1 MSRPSLADELFSAFD
16 DDHQTELYSTI
27 NVPSYTHGSQT
38 LSLAEEFGLD
48 LFDGDGGDGDGDGD
62 DDRVRAHG
70 CLSGDDG
77 DPNGT

>member
-16 DDHQTELYSTI
+16 DDLQTELYSTI
-27 NVPSYTHGSQT
+27 NGPSYTHGSRT

-48 LFDGDGGDGDGDGD
+48 LFDGDGGDGDGNGD

>member
-16 DDHQTELYSTI
+16 DDLQTGLYGTI
-27 NVPSYTHGSQT
+27 NDPSYTHGSRT

-48 LFDGDGGDGDGDGD
+48 LFDGDGGDGDGDD
-62 DDRVRAHG
+62 DWVRAHG